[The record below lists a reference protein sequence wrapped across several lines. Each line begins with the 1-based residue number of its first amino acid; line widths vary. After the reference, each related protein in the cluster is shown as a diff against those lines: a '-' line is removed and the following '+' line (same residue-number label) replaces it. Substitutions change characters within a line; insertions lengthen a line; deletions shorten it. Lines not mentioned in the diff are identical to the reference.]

1 MLEACPKTLV
11 QLHKGMITIF
21 SYQTARMEVELALME
36 DKVKEKVAGLK
47 LQHMFVLCGNSALCT
62 LILNRATFA

>member
-36 DKVKEKVAGLK
+36 DKVKEKVAGLE
-47 LQHMFVLCGNSALCT
+47 LQHMFMLCGNSAICT
-62 LILNRATFA
+62 HMPNMTLFA

>member
-11 QLHKGMITIF
+11 QLHKGM
-21 SYQTARMEVELALME
+21 MEVELALME

-62 LILNRATFA
+62 LILNRAIFA